1 MNGHHFPVFESLPH
15 GWSMKVGEGN
25 GQVQV
30 VQEDHRR
37 VLRLEIERR
46 CMSWSRSLTANS
58 PANPFLSWEW
68 SVLTLPTAEAIR
80 QSSQGDHCTAFYLR
94 FSSREA
100 PSRQTIL
107 EYIWDNARP
116 VGAILVRPKEPSVHD
131 VVVRSESSRLRR

>member
-1 MNGHHFPVFESLPH
+1 MC
-15 GWSMKVGEGN
+15 
-25 GQVQV
+25 
-30 VQEDHRR
+30 
-37 VLRLEIERR
+37 LETERG
-46 CMSWSRSLTANS
+46 CMSWFRSLTANI
-58 PANPFLSWEW
+58 PANPVLSWEW
-68 SVLTLPTAEAIR
+68 SVLTLLTAAAIR
-80 QSSQGDHCTAFYLR
+80 QSPQGHHWAALYVM